1 MYESPNAPLD
11 MHPRTKASHASFDT
25 LCQSFGRVDQ
35 MRHAALSQAFPG
47 LKSPVRGILSFHNY
61 MYYNI
66 PLEPALSRR
75 PRTSVKYCPFAP
87 GGGRGAVKLAPLRRR
102 SRGERLGWG
111 AEAGTAPA
119 RHAWPDLH
127 PCPPPSRG
135 RASARPGSPNDDLT
149 DVLGEHGGNLSTVV
163 RAVSHVD
170 TVRSPAPNWRG
181 NCGAQH

>member
-66 PLEPALSRR
+66 PLEPALSRS
-75 PRTSVKYCPFAP
+75 PRTSVKYCPFPP

-111 AEAGTAPA
+111 GGG
-119 RHAWPDLH
+119 RHSPRTSCLAS
-127 PCPPPSRG
+127 PPPL
-135 RASARPGSPNDDLT
+135 PSPIK
-149 DVLGEHGGNLSTVV
+149 GEGVCSSWLSE
-163 RAVSHVD
+163 R
-170 TVRSPAPNWRG
+170 
-181 NCGAQH
+181 